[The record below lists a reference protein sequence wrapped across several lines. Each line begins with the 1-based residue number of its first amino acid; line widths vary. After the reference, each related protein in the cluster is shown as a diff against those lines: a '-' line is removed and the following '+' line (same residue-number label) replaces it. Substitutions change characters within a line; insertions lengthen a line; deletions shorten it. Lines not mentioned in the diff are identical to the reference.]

1 MDTRSSEYFSPSSAK
16 RKVTVHSFFIISFDE
31 PYFLVC
37 VSRINLRDEVEN
49 ESSLSLLRFCRIRI
63 LYYINRFFFIE
74 NSSRSRDIFLASY
87 IYIYIQNPTTP
98 CPISGTTSHHLEP
111 TIPLNRFFLAKKH
124 NVRSRVSLFP
134 EKTPSQYRLNLGTR
148 WFDRRRS
155 TVHAGQRTCQRK
167 KLQEQETEVSTK
179 EKILG
184 SLDPP
189 YVFSRSAEWTN
200 KERRGARE

>member
-63 LYYINRFFFIE
+63 LYYINRFFFLLKIQ
-74 NSSRSRDIFLASY
+74 DQGIFSLQH

-98 CPISGTTSHHLEP
+98 SPISGTTSHHLEW
-111 TIPLNRFFLAKKH
+111 IPLNRFFLAKKH

-189 YVFSRSAEWTN
+189 YVFSRSAN
-200 KERRGARE
+200 KERRGAREWRN